1 RSGPAMVVAL
11 GDTTTLM
18 RRVDPDQVR
27 LLRVGGIFLIAAVND
42 RAGIRDLYES
52 GAYLVLPAREGGCGI
67 IR

>member
-1 RSGPAMVVAL
+1 ALVLAAWAALAGGIAAARSGPAMVVAL

-42 RAGIRDLYES
+42 RAGIRDLYE
-52 GAYLVLPAREGGCGI
+52 
-67 IR
+67 